1 MEKLKVKIEFN
12 CLASEEET
20 KEQLNKIILYQIY
33 ERIRNVEHNK
43 GVKLTITKKGE
54 KRWQTLK

>member
-43 GVKLTITKKGE
+43 GIKLTITKKG
-54 KRWQTLK
+54 KTR